1 MRKIQ
6 FANGEYYH
14 LYNRGVDKRKVFL
27 DSSDYER
34 FLLSMDLLNNQ
45 DDGAMTSW
53 KDFRR
58 NHPRAELSDFPLLK
72 KKRKRL
78 VEFIFYCLNP
88 NHYHIAVRQLSEKGI
103 EKFMHKIGTSYTN
116 YFNTKNQRTGALFQ
130 GKFKAIQIKSNAK
143 LLYLSAYVNMN
154 NFIHGYKTKDWEY
167 SSLPDYTGKRENKIC
182 NKKVILGQFR
192 NRAEYKKFTHEN
204 ALYMKERKEEEKYL
218 FE

>member
-27 DSSDYER
+27 SISDYER
-34 FLLSMDLLNNQ
+34 FLLSMDLLNDQ
-45 DDGAMTSW
+45 DDGLMTNW

-58 NHPRAELSDFPLLK
+58 THPRAELSDFPLIK

-88 NHYHIAVRQLSEKGI
+88 NHYHVVVRQLAERGI
-103 EKFMHKIGTSYTN
+103 ERFMHKMGTSYTN
-116 YFNTKNQRTGALFQ
+116 YFNTKNTRDGVLFQ
-130 GKFKAIQIKSNAK
+130 GKFKAIHIKSNAK

-154 NFIHGYKTKDWEY
+154 NFIHGYRSKDWEY
-167 SSLPDYTGKRENKIC
+167 SSLLDYLGKRDNKLC
-182 NKKVILGQFR
+182 NKEVILGQFK
-192 NRAEYKKFTHEN
+192 NKSEYKEFVNKN
-204 ALYMKERKEEEKYL
+204 SLYMKERKEEEKYL
-218 FE
+218 LE